1 MSGLTALMD
10 TLLATRL
17 AQRVDLVPLKSTA
30 EIAGPGAVG
39 EVGPVGND
47 LRLPSRAG
55 LDARLGVGLA
65 AGDPRGHA
73 PARGTLGEAVHLS
86 PAARAVSAMLDRPAN
101 QAGGII
107 GAQPL
112 LALSEPSQAQLP
124 LAPILA
130 AALAQAVN
138 DSGLF
143 YESHLAQHAAGAR
156 TLAEMLREPQARL
169 DAQAAALPAEAAVPE
184 ATVAP
189 ARQTPVDAAS
199 QSSQGGPLAPEV
211 AAQPARAG
219 GIGADGTAKQEAP
232 AMASPH
238 APGSTG
244 AAAVHFPGV
253 HPDAAALVRHQLE
266 LLAAPVFRWTGEAWA
281 GVPMDWEVH
290 EKHEEPAERQAQGAG
305 EAAERSWSSRLLLTL
320 PMLRE
325 VEVRVSLTGG
335 ALRLYL
341 AAREG
346 STRQLLDQG
355 ASALPARLDAL
366 GLKLTD
372 LRIGAMPAA
381 PAAGAGSLDAGDV
394 R

>member
-39 EVGPVGND
+39 DVEPVGND

-55 LDARLGVGLA
+55 LDARLGMGLA
-65 AGDPRGHA
+65 AIGPRGHA
-73 PARGTLGEAVHLS
+73 AARGTLGEAVHLS
-86 PAARAVSAMLDRPAN
+86 PAARAVSAMLDR
-101 QAGGII
+101 QAGPTTSIV

-112 LALSEPSQAQLP
+112 LTLSEPSQAQPP
-124 LAPILA
+124 LAPMLA
-130 AALAQAVN
+130 TALAQAVN
-138 DSGLF
+138 GSGLF

-169 DAQAAALPAEAAVPE
+169 DAQATALPAEVAVPE
-184 ATVAP
+184 AAAAP
-189 ARQTPVDAAS
+189 ARQTHVDAAP
-199 QSSQGGPLAPEV
+199 QSSQRGPLAPAT
-211 AAQPARAG
+211 AAQPD
-219 GIGADGTAKQEAP
+219 GIGADGAVTQEAP
-232 AMASPH
+232 STAGAH

-253 HPDAAALVRHQLE
+253 HPDAVALVRQQLE
-266 LLAAPVFRWTGEAWA
+266 LLAVPVFRWTGEAWA

-290 EKHEEPAERQAQGAG
+290 EKHAEPDERQAQDAG
-305 EAAERSWSSRLLLTL
+305 EAAGRSWSSRLLLTL

-325 VEVRVSLTGG
+325 VEVCVSLTGG
-335 ALRLYL
+335 ALRLHL

-346 STRQLLDQG
+346 STRQLLDQA

-372 LRIGAMPAA
+372 LRIGAMAAA
-381 PAAGAGSLDAGDV
+381 PAAGADSPDAGDAH
-394 R
+394 